1 MGAYYTKSKYVNNRK
16 VKKLL
21 TLKDGRLSALFNN
34 SIEIY
39 SKEKL
44 DTVLIINSQ
53 NNSKLETFIQLNNG
67 NLVVCS
73 DITID
78 IIYLENNT
86 YHIEQTITIN
96 KVSFKILES
105 KNNLF
110 SFDSDKIT
118 IYEKPQDEYYVKT
131 IIKNYEITKYGN
143 FWFVDACYIDNKEI
157 MVVLGGGIK
166 FLSIKNSKWIKEI
179 NNYYNFNTNREIICK
194 LNKNLYLVCGNN
206 KFFIVD
212 ILKHEINSVI
222 NL

>member
-21 TLKDGRLSALFNN
+21 TLKDGRISALFNN

-53 NNSKLETFIQLNNG
+53 NNTELEAFIQLNNG

-73 DITID
+73 DMTVD
-78 IIYLENNT
+78 IVHLVNNT
-86 YHIEQTITIN
+86 YHIDQTITIN
-96 KVSFKILES
+96 KASFKILEN

-118 IYEKPQDEYYVKT
+118 IY
-131 IIKNYEITKYGN
+131 
-143 FWFVDACYIDNKEI
+143 
-157 MVVLGGGIK
+157 
-166 FLSIKNSKWIKEI
+166 
-179 NNYYNFNTNREIICK
+179 
-194 LNKNLYLVCGNN
+194 
-206 KFFIVD
+206 
-212 ILKHEINSVI
+212 
-222 NL
+222 